1 MAGVVY
7 PRQVPVDLDIYQTT
21 YMVNYH
27 PYGKH
32 KYSRVTPQEQV
43 KLDTQLREKEFY
55 RLIPSP
61 NPKLKDGYPAFKRPY
76 MNARDLGQPGFFPSL
91 DHGGTEKEELG
102 FTCSPAGRPVPRTL
116 PPAGAAFPCLRE
128 PAQQPAAE
136 EGTGYLLLPG
146 CLCPVPRA
154 LPPAGAA
161 FPCLREP
168 AQQPAAE
175 EGTGYLLLPGCL
187 CPGHGAAKVPVLSR
201 WGPLLPFYQ

>member
-55 RLIPSP
+55 TLIPSP

-102 FTCSPAGRPVPRTL
+102 FTCGPAGRPVPRAL
-116 PPAGAAFPCLRE
+116 PPASAAFPAAFPCLRE

-136 EGTGYLLLPG
+136 E
-146 CLCPVPRA
+146 A
-154 LPPAGAA
+154 
-161 FPCLREP
+161 
-168 AQQPAAE
+168 
-175 EGTGYLLLPGCL
+175 TGYLLLPGCL
-187 CPGHGAAKVPVLSR
+187 CPGHRAAKVPVLSR